1 MRVRRR
7 TFQQVVVVKELPA
20 HYKFQV
26 CGRVGLL
33 APQRPFCALVNG
45 PAHQRAPSSQRT
57 QTAGRRSKAAQAH
70 DGAGKRKRALTCASP
85 APWGQRR
92 RSCSLTPSTV
102 RVLATGN
109 GPISPCVSRQ
119 RSSTFIEPGCPG
131 RGAAGPGRPAALA
144 ACACSLPSCRQAP
157 GLFRDAPLLKP
168 LRRSQSCTLWGGS
181 AEQMTLCFCSP
192 TSCALQS
199 RLSCGKKKRRQRQ
212 GRQQPFPNSTDC
224 NIAGVPAA
232 PATALRL
239 RLICLRSCTH
249 GRQRD
254 CGGQAGAR
262 RLRPYG
268 GMLCSGSVLLYAL
281 RICNACCTRRCP
293 PGELI
298 QRAGR
303 GRACPLASRGAAPA
317 WRRACE
323 RAGRPAARC
332 GAAESQRAGC
342 RCRRASAATDTSGV
356 HQGGARRRG
365 RAQHAASPGAD
376 GGLGRLGRLGR
387 RRGVG
392 RPPGPRAARPPAERR

>member
-119 RSSTFIEPGCPG
+119 RSSTFIEPGP
-131 RGAAGPGRPAALA
+131 RAGAQQGPAGPRHSQPAPAV
-144 ACACSLPSCRQAP
+144 CRGCRQAP

-199 RLSCGKKKRRQRQ
+199 RLSCGKKRGGN
-212 GRQQPFPNSTDC
+212 GRVASSPSQT
-224 NIAGVPAA
+224 
-232 PATALRL
+232 
-239 RLICLRSCTH
+239 
-249 GRQRD
+249 
-254 CGGQAGAR
+254 
-262 RLRPYG
+262 
-268 GMLCSGSVLLYAL
+268 L
-281 RICNACCTRRCP
+281 RI
-293 PGELI
+293 
-298 QRAGR
+298 
-303 GRACPLASRGAAPA
+303 
-317 WRRACE
+317 
-323 RAGRPAARC
+323 
-332 GAAESQRAGC
+332 
-342 RCRRASAATDTSGV
+342 AT
-356 HQGGARRRG
+356 
-365 RAQHAASPGAD
+365 
-376 GGLGRLGRLGR
+376 
-387 RRGVG
+387 
-392 RPPGPRAARPPAERR
+392 